1 MKTRNT
7 SLHSKHWQSYDTAFV
22 SERLSDI
29 GFEDTEEIL
38 TLRVFDLLNL
48 NRIDA
53 EAGKEIILALY
64 RFYNPNTMVDEG
76 MEQKAIDQYFPFA
89 LWRKKHRDLSRIT
102 VRDLVMAEDINRKA
116 ILHFYNSILKAF
128 YKSRE
133 YSCRE
138 YRYRD
143 YWEMLREKEGLK

>member
-1 MKTRNT
+1 MKNT
-7 SLHSKHWQSYDTAFV
+7 NTNLHSKHWQSNDTAYI

-29 GFEDTEEIL
+29 GFEDAGEIL
-38 TLRVFDLLNL
+38 ELRVFDLLNL

-64 RFYNPNTMVDEG
+64 RFYNPNTVVDEG
-76 MEQKAIDQYFPFA
+76 MEMKAIDQYFPFTI
-89 LWRKKHRDLSRIT
+89 WRKKHRDLSAIT

-143 YWEMLREKEGLK
+143 YWEMLREKEGRK